1 LKKFSEKPRNST
13 LINTDIKTRI
23 YADMRFVKKSD
34 IIAAAAAGALIAL
47 FFWIVVYKTDAE
59 QFQALRWHVFF
70 ILPALAVFWIF
81 AAGALARWRAA
92 FWQLSKFI
100 LVGAL
105 NTFIDLAVF
114 NSLRTGFGV
123 FEAGILMTSFKAISF
138 IAAVANSFLW
148 NKFWVFEKKQSAGA
162 GREFSVFFAI
172 SAIGIMLNT
181 GFFYFLTAIIGSP
194 AGISDTLWHNLSVL
208 LAGLAVFVWNFLGY
222 KRIVFGAK
230 SGLTAVC

>member
-1 LKKFSEKPRNST
+1 LIEADTKK
-13 LINTDIKTRI
+13 LI
-23 YADMRFVKKSD
+23 YSDMRFIKKSD
-34 IIAAAAAGALIAL
+34 IIAAFAAGALIAL
-47 FFWIVVYKTDAE
+47 FFWVVAYKTGAE
-59 QFQALRWHVFF
+59 EFQALRWYAFF
-70 ILPALAVFWIF
+70 ILPGLAVFWIF
-81 AAGALARWRAA
+81 AAELLARCNEA

-123 FEAGILMTSFKAISF
+123 FEAGILLTSFKAISF

-181 GFFYFLTAIIGSP
+181 GFFYLLTAIIGSP
-194 AGISDTLWHNLSVL
+194 AGISDTLWHNVSVL

-222 KRIVFGAK
+222 KRIVFGSK
-230 SGLTAVC
+230 RGLLSP